1 MKDSSDSS
9 PSEQG
14 FDNPLVKFDKH
25 RLLNTP
31 SEISQRANMMEFG
44 QYGALAQKIILET
57 IDHADHAWSFVVQF
71 DCLEKGSEFRIVHPG
86 NADNEMIAKLQKGFS
101 EMPSLNVTERIA
113 FQLQVSID
121 PERLK

>member
-14 FDNPLVKFDKH
+14 FDNPLVKFDKR

-86 NADNEMIAKLQKGFS
+86 KGLRLVLLRSVTTMLTLLAGLRAKATG
-101 EMPSLNVTERIA
+101 E
-113 FQLQVSID
+113 
-121 PERLK
+121 